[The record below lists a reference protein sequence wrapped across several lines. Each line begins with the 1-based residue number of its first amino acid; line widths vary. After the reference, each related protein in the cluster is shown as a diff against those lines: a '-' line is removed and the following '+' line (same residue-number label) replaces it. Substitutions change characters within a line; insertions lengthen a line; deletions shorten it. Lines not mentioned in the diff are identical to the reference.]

1 MKLLMVSVGGG
12 RFAVAADAV
21 VQILDPALDHD
32 VRSEAESGEVVWRGQ
47 RHRVAEWP
55 EVPGRSSGG
64 RASLYLVLRHRLRG
78 CALPV
83 DSAETIQEVPAAAI
97 APLPAFIFSGGRR
110 LFRGIFFDGRE
121 PRLLLDVGAIA

>member
-1 MKLLMVSVGGG
+1 MKLLMVSVGSG

-21 VQILDPALDHD
+21 VQILDPALDRD
-32 VRSEAESGEVVWRGQ
+32 VRPEAESGEVVWRGR

-55 EVPGRSSGG
+55 EVLRRNPGGHAG
-64 RASLYLVLRHRLRG
+64 LYLVLRHPLRD

-83 DSAETIQEVPAAAI
+83 DSADTIQEIPPAAI

-110 LFRGIFFDGRE
+110 LFRGIFFDGQE